1 MRWIASCPGAS
12 VLQSGRGTPVPARTS
27 RAAFSA
33 EVWDAAY
40 ADDAAWRGA
49 VNAPQIVEHLLRSPE
64 HSRCVTAFRHV
75 PPKPA
80 RFAPFPEGID
90 GQLRDAYARR
100 GIERVYT
107 HQADAVSHV
116 LAGRNVVV
124 VTPTASGKTL
134 CYNLPVLDAILKD
147 SSTRALYLFPTKALA
162 QDQQAELHGLVEAV
176 GADIKTYTY
185 DGDTPATARRVIRQ
199 AGHIVVTNPDMLHTG
214 ILPHHDKW
222 VRLFEN
228 LRYVV
233 VDELHQY
240 RGVFGSHV
248 ANVLRR
254 LRRICAFY
262 GTNPQFI
269 CCSATIGNAGELGS
283 RLTEYG
289 SLVDEAG
296 YEPSALL
303 AERASALVD
312 LPLRLVDE
320 SGAPSGEKFLLFYN
334 PPVVNK
340 QLGIRRSSTLVARTL
355 ATAFLSNGLQ
365 TIVFARSRLS
375 VEVLLHYLKE
385 AAAKRHFDPGAIQGY
400 RGGYLPRE
408 RRAIEHGIRDGSVR
422 GVVATN
428 ALELGIDIGGLEAAV
443 LAGYPGSIAS
453 TLQQMGR
460 VGRRDRPSVAVLVGT
475 SSPLDQFIITHPQ
488 YFFGRTPESGLV
500 NPGNLVIRANHLRCA
515 AFELPFEAGERFGG
529 AATEELLRYFE
540 EDGALH
546 FNSTSRKW
554 YWASERFPAEAV
566 SLRSAASDNFVIVD
580 TTVTGQPRVIG
591 EMDRYAAPVYL
602 HEEAIYIHGGQQ
614 HQVEK
619 LDWEQKK
626 AYVRQV
632 NVDYYTDAE
641 LAVHLQVMDTFA
653 ETPEALIHRPGRAL
667 TPQPPLPHAGEGEGG
682 EGAHAGEEGQASVE
696 AGAGEVRFAHGE
708 VSVTYQPTI
717 FKKIKFDTHE
727 NVGWGKIHLPEE
739 ELQTAAFWLSLPAS
753 RAEGLGRE
761 DLEGGLVGLANLLG
775 AVAPLYLMC
784 DPRDVGVVPQ
794 VKSPFTGL
802 PTIFVYERVPAG
814 VGFSERLFAMRQEV
828 LGAAAD
834 LARECPCAAGCP
846 SCVGPAQAVGE
857 RGKQHAVRLALG
869 TDT

>member
-1 MRWIASCPGAS
+1 VALVGARSIAPAWSE
-12 VLQSGRGTPVPARTS
+12 VVNVP
-27 RAAFSA
+27 
-33 EVWDAAY
+33 
-40 ADDAAWRGA
+40 
-49 VNAPQIVEHLLRSPE
+49 QLVEHLLKSRD
-64 HSRCVTAFRHV
+64 HSGNIAAFRHN
-75 PPKPA
+75 PA
-80 RFAPFPEGID
+80 RPPTYAPLPDGLDPRLKAAYAKRGI
-90 GQLRDAYARR
+90 GQL
-100 GIERVYT
+100 YT
-107 HQADAVSHV
+107 HQAEAIQHT
-116 LAGRNVVV
+116 LTGRNVVV

-147 SSTRALYLFPTKALA
+147 PNARALYLFPTKALA
-162 QDQQAELHGLVEAV
+162 QDQQAELHRLVEEV
-176 GADIKTYTY
+176 GADVKTFTY
-185 DGDTPATARRVIRQ
+185 DGDTPATARRAIRQ
-199 AGHIVVTNPDMLHTG
+199 AGHVVVTNPDMLHTG

-233 VDELHQY
+233 VDELHHY

-262 GTNPQFI
+262 GSNPQFI
-269 CCSATIGNAGELGS
+269 CCSATIANADELGS
-283 RLTEYG
+283 RLVEYG
-289 SLVDEAG
+289 PLTEGAAGDAPSQLLV
-296 YEPSALL
+296 
-303 AERASALVD
+303 ERAEKLVD
-312 LPLRLVDE
+312 LPLALVDR
-320 SGAPSGEKFLLFYN
+320 SGAPSPEKFLLFYN
-334 PPVVNK
+334 PPVVNR

-385 AAAKRHFDPGAIQGY
+385 AAKKRHLDPDTIKGY

-443 LAGYPGSIAS
+443 LTGYPGTVAS

-460 VGRRDRPSVAVLVGT
+460 VGRRDQASVAALVLS
-475 SSPLDQFIITHPQ
+475 SSPLDQFIASHPD

-500 NPGNLVIRANHLRCA
+500 NPANLVIRANHLRCA

-529 AATEELLRYFE
+529 PATDELLRYFE

-546 FNSTSRKW
+546 YNSTSKKW

-566 SLRSAASDNFVIVD
+566 SLRTAASDNFVIVD
-580 TTVTGQPRVIG
+580 TTITGAPRVIG

-619 LDWEQKK
+619 LDWEEKK

-632 NVDYYTDAE
+632 SVDYYTDAE
-641 LAVHLQVMDTFA
+641 LAVHLQVTDVFA
-653 ETPEALIHRPGRAL
+653 EESGDRSQESGATDSS
-667 TPQPPLPHAGEGEGG
+667 PL
-682 EGAHAGEEGQASVE
+682 
-696 AGAGEVRFAHGE
+696 RYAHGE

-739 ELQTAAFWLSLPAS
+739 ELQTTAFWVALPDS
-753 RAEGLGRE
+753 RTTGLPKE
-761 DLEGGLVGLANLLG
+761 EIEGGLVGLASLLG

-784 DPRDVGVVPQ
+784 DPHDVGVVPQ

-814 VGFSERLFAMRQEV
+814 VGFAERLFAMRHD
-828 LGAAAD
+828 LLRAAAE
-834 LARECPCAAGCP
+834 LAQRCTCESGCP
-846 SCVGPAQAVGE
+846 SCVGPAGIVGE
-857 RGKQHAVRLALG
+857 RGKLGAVHLAFG
-869 TDT
+869 PDAAPAPPRGS

>member
-1 MRWIASCPGAS
+1 MNASQ
-12 VLQSGRGTPVPARTS
+12 L
-27 RAAFSA
+27 
-33 EVWDAAY
+33 
-40 ADDAAWRGA
+40 
-49 VNAPQIVEHLLRSPE
+49 VEHLLRAPE
-64 HSRCVTAFRHV
+64 HQRKVTAFRHV
-75 PPKPA
+75 PARPA
-80 RFAPFPEGID
+80 RYAPFPESVD
-90 GQLRDAYARR
+90 PRLRAAYAAR
-100 GIERVYT
+100 GIAQPYT
-107 HQADAVSHV
+107 HQARAIGQV

-147 SSTRALYLFPTKALA
+147 PNARALYLFPTKALA
-162 QDQQAELHGLVEAV
+162 QDQQAELHGLVEQLD
-176 GADIKTYTY
+176 ADIKTFTY
-185 DGDTPATARRVIRQ
+185 DGDTPATARRAIRQ

-269 CCSATIGNAGELGS
+269 CASATISNAQELGT

-289 SLVDEAG
+289 SLADAEDGA
-296 YEPSALL
+296 PSPDL
-303 AERASALVD
+303 AERAERLVD
-312 LPLRLVDE
+312 LPLVLVDDN
-320 SGAPSGEKFLLFYN
+320 GAPTGEKFLLFYN
-334 PPVVNK
+334 PPVVNR
-340 QLGIRRSSTLVARTL
+340 QLGIRRSSTLVARNL

-365 TIVFARSRLS
+365 TIVFARSRLT
-375 VEVLLHYLKE
+375 VEVLLHYLQE
-385 AAAKRHFDPGAIQGY
+385 AAPKRRLPPGSIRGY

-408 RRAIEHGIRDGSVR
+408 RRAIEQGIRDGSVR

-443 LAGYPGSIAS
+443 LVGYPGSIAS

-460 VGRRDRPSVAVLVGT
+460 VGRRDKPSVAVLVAS
-475 SSPLDQFIITHPQ
+475 SSPLDQFIVSHPD

-515 AFELPFEAGERFGG
+515 AFELPFEAGEAFGG
-529 AATEELLRYFE
+529 GATAELLRYFE

-546 FNSTSRKW
+546 YNGTSKKW

-566 SLRSAASDNFVIVD
+566 SLRSAAGDNFVIID
-580 TTVTGQPRVIG
+580 TTETGSPRVIG
-591 EMDRYAAPVYL
+591 ELDRYAAPIYL
-602 HEEAIYIHGGQQ
+602 HEEAIYLHGGQQ

-619 LDWEQKK
+619 LDWEEKK

-632 NVDYYTDAE
+632 SVDYYTDAE
-641 LAVHLQVMDTFA
+641 LAVHLQVTDVFA
-653 ETPEALIHRPGRAL
+653 QHPPIGGGGRESSSNADAGARPGEAADDIYAL
-667 TPQPPLPHAGEGEGG
+667 
-682 EGAHAGEEGQASVE
+682 
-696 AGAGEVRFAHGE
+696 RWAHGE

-739 ELQTAAFWLSLPAS
+739 ELQTTAFWLALPPGRTA
-753 RAEGLGRE
+753 GMGRE
-761 DLEGGLVGLANLLG
+761 EVEGGLVGLANLLG
-775 AVAPLYLMC
+775 AVAPLFLMC

-802 PTIFVYERVPAG
+802 PTIFLYERVPAG
-814 VGFSERLFAMRQEV
+814 VGFAERLFAMRDD
-828 LGAAAD
+828 LLRSAAE
-834 LARECPCAAGCP
+834 LARDCSCEAGCP
-846 SCVGPAQAVGE
+846 SCVGPMAIIGE
-857 RGKQHAVRLALG
+857 RGKLNAVRLALG
-869 TDT
+869 ALTTMRERRTSL

>member
-1 MRWIASCPGAS
+1 
-12 VLQSGRGTPVPARTS
+12 VNVP
-27 RAAFSA
+27 
-33 EVWDAAY
+33 
-40 ADDAAWRGA
+40 
-49 VNAPQIVEHLLRSPE
+49 QLVEHLLRSRE
-64 HSRCVTAFRHV
+64 HSGNIAAFRHN
-75 PPKPA
+75 PA
-80 RFAPFPEGID
+80 RPPQYAPLPDGLDGRLKAAYQKRGI
-90 GQLRDAYARR
+90 GQL
-100 GIERVYT
+100 YT
-107 HQADAVSHV
+107 HQAQAIQHV
-116 LAGRNVVV
+116 LQGRNVVV

-147 SSTRALYLFPTKALA
+147 PNARALYLFPTKALA
-162 QDQQAELHGLVEAV
+162 QDQQAELHRLIEET
-176 GADIKTYTY
+176 GADVKTFTY
-185 DGDTPATARRVIRQ
+185 DGDTPSTARRAIRQ
-199 AGHIVVTNPDMLHTG
+199 AGHVVVTNPDMLHTG

-233 VDELHQY
+233 VDELHHY

-262 GTNPQFI
+262 GSNPQFI
-269 CCSATIGNAGELGS
+269 CCSATIANAGELGS
-283 RLTEYG
+283 QLVQYG
-289 SLVDEAG
+289 SLVEDAAVDV
-296 YEPSALL
+296 PSSML
-303 AERASALVD
+303 AERAEHLVD
-312 LPLRLVDE
+312 LPLALVDQ
-320 SGAPSGEKFLLFYN
+320 SGAPSPEKFLLFYN
-334 PPVVNK
+334 PPVVNR
-340 QLGIRRSSTLVARTL
+340 QLGIRRSSTLVARNL

-385 AAAKRHFDPGAIQGY
+385 AAQKRHLDPDTIRGY

-408 RRAIEHGIRDGSVR
+408 RRAIERGIRDGTVR

-443 LAGYPGSIAS
+443 LTGYPGTVAS

-460 VGRRDRPSVAVLVGT
+460 VGRRDQPSVAALVLS
-475 SSPLDQFIITHPQ
+475 SSPLDQFIANHPD
-488 YFFGRTPESGLV
+488 YFFGRSPESGLV
-500 NPGNLVIRANHLRCA
+500 NPANLVIRANHLRCA
-515 AFELPFEAGERFGG
+515 AFELPFETGERYGG
-529 AATEELLRYFE
+529 PATEELLRYFE

-546 FNSTSRKW
+546 YNGTSKKW

-566 SLRSAASDNFVIVD
+566 SLRTAASDNFVIID
-580 TTVTGQPRVIG
+580 TTLTGQPRVIG

-619 LDWEQKK
+619 LDWEEKK

-632 NVDYYTDAE
+632 SVDYYTDAE
-641 LAVHLQVMDTFA
+641 LAVHLQITDVFA
-653 ETPEALIHRPGRAL
+653 EEPGAREL
-667 TPQPPLPHAGEGEGG
+667 T
-682 EGAHAGEEGQASVE
+682 
-696 AGAGEVRFAHGE
+696 FAHGE

-739 ELQTAAFWLSLPAS
+739 ELQTTAFWVAIPEARTIGLPK
-753 RAEGLGRE
+753 EE
-761 DLEGGLVGLANLLG
+761 IEGGLVGLASLLG

-802 PTIFVYERVPAG
+802 PTVFVYERVPAG
-814 VGFSERLFAMRQEV
+814 VGFAERLFTMRHD
-828 LGAAAD
+828 LLRAAAE
-834 LARECPCAAGCP
+834 LAQRCTCESGCP
-846 SCVGPAQAVGE
+846 SCVGPAGIVGE
-857 RGKQHAVRLALG
+857 RGKIGSIHLATETFTPPLPRQREG
-869 TDT
+869 AGG